1 MVLILYSIF
10 CIYILFR
17 VINSPLFDWQGHVR
31 KPPKNWTEEKGFRK
45 RLQFL
50 CSVDSR
56 DLIPTPGNDIFF
68 YLFQFIY
75 KIILWP
81 YTIIFAILT
90 DVSSIVCNSMIY
102 STYRYGTIIYFLDY
116 CVSFKKVL
124 YFKEKRLWESY
135 KKVFSKWGQFHLAL
149 FQCEIERC

>member
-1 MVLILYSIF
+1 M
-10 CIYILFR
+10 
-17 VINSPLFDWQGHVR
+17 
-31 KPPKNWTEEKGFRK
+31 PPKNWAEEKGFRK

-81 YTIIFAILT
+81 YTIIYVILT

-116 CVSFKKVL
+116 CVSFKNVL

-135 KKVFSKWGQFHLAL
+135 KKVFSKWGSISFGPVPMWNRTMLDIFAMRGDKLEEKNHDFIISSATVG
-149 FQCEIERC
+149 R